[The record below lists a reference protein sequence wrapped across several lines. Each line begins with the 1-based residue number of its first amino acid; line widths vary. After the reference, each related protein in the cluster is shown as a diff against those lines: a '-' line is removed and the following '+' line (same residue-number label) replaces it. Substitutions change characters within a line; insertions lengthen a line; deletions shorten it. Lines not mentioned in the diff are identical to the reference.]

1 MAVCLI
7 LTLLP
12 ATALAA
18 EGDASAAVGGSTG
31 PAASVAT
38 QTITED
44 TTNLTSGTWTMSGD
58 VMVKGA
64 LQVAEGAN
72 VTMDLGGNTLTLTAA
87 NGETYTGD
95 FSVDGKAYSTK
106 APLINKGTLTI
117 QNGTITFSCPMII
130 KAGIVNTDTGTL
142 TIKDSATIKVTS
154 FQYNESDIISNIGG
168 RVITSGTLTSDNNN
182 GITTFGGTVEITGGS
197 ITANGAGFD
206 GVSDDDAAA
215 LQIFSEDFTSTGKG
229 ANVTISGGELESYA
243 YAASTNNQTSGDSN
257 LTITGGTLT
266 SVYSAIYWP
275 SAGTLTIGREGSSD
289 GPTISTGGS
298 ALEICSG
305 TLNIYGGTLD
315 GNSTGRQSACT
326 TDQALLQY
334 YRSKSGGLSAGDAVT
349 IIANRSAA
357 YAANPLHV
365 NITGG
370 TFTSVNNYGI
380 RYLDCD
386 QGTSATLGQD
396 VSVSISGGH
405 LSGDLAAVDA
415 SFVAA
420 DNQNFITGGD
430 FSSEPDADYVDAGYT
445 IQYNDDDTY
454 TVVAKQANAAEVVP
468 AAPEVKKPADLT
480 GNDAATAETVASAL
494 ATTEVVTGTGLN
506 AAATGVANE
515 NTITAATPVEDTTV
529 LGKLQTAASDPD
541 ITAEAV
547 TIVIQ
552 PYMNVEIQDV
562 DTAARTLT
570 VDVTPMYRTVAT
582 TNPDNIQLT
591 GGNVNAVEIGTA
603 QKLTITKPVTVKIP
617 VPDSVAGTNTTAYVT
632 HIKDDGTMY
641 VYTGT
646 ISGAAGSKVL
656 TFENPNG
663 FSTLKVTTGKPVA
676 AIGKT
681 TYTSLQDAID
691 KAKPGETVKLLD
703 DVTLSG
709 GDGNT
714 KGVITIANKDIILDG
729 NHFML
734 KADGVVDKTSM
745 INVQYTPTGKT
756 VTIKDLKIDSNGE
769 AKHGI
774 NINGASVSV
783 ETVEIVDGTGYGIV
797 CNNSTLSVN
806 GLTTSGNGWGGIN
819 VDASDA
825 QDSSLTVL
833 SATLNEQN
841 SIIFENR
848 NNKNITA
855 TIEDGSFQKVGAH
868 ATDGTNLD
876 KMNITIN
883 GGSFAGLSSTSTS
896 AAGQKATITVNDG
909 TFAVPVSDV
918 ADTPD
923 YQVGSSQNGY
933 RYYETLSEAMKDVK
947 DGDTLTNVHASAV
960 YTVTFK
966 YNDGV
971 HDDVEAQLP
980 ATFNLPS
987 VPSRS
992 GYTFGGWS
1000 DGTRTFAPEA
1010 AVTIQGNTV
1019 FNGFWSSN
1027 DSSSS
1032 HRPSSGSSS
1041 TGDYAITVD
1050 AGKHG
1055 DVSVSP
1061 KRADEGDTVTITADP
1076 DNGYVVDEVIV
1087 TDKNGDDIRV
1097 RDRGDGEYTFTMPD
1111 SKVTVEVTFVEAG
1124 DELSFVDVAKS
1135 DYYYDAVKWAV
1146 ENGVT
1151 TGVTD
1156 TIFAPGNPCTRA
1168 QTVTFLWRAAG
1179 MPQAANRV
1187 NPFTDVSVND
1197 YYYEAVLWAV
1207 ENGITGGTTAT
1218 TFSPNATCTRAQV
1231 VTFLWRYSKEDASIL
1246 PMFTDVAEGD
1256 YYYGAVA
1263 WAVENGVTTG
1273 VTDTSFVPGN
1283 PCTRGQ
1289 IVTFLYRYMGK

>member
-18 EGDASAAVGGSTG
+18 DEGVSTAPDAGTGTTATYVAEIVGGAQYESLQ
-31 PAASVAT
+31 AAINNAKNGETVKLIADAT
-38 QTITED
+38 EATIQIPKDKEIV
-44 TTNLTSGTWTMSGD
+44 LG
-58 VMVKGA
+58 
-64 LQVAEGAN
+64 
-72 VTMDLGGNTLTLTAA
+72 LGGNTLTLTGGVPIQDVAYKNGTVAA
-87 NGETYTGD
+87 FVND
-95 FSVDGKAYSTK
+95 
-106 APLINKGTLTI
+106 GTLKI
-117 QNGTITFSCPMII
+117 QNGTIKSTGDAHAI
-130 KAGIVNTDTGTL
+130 ANRGTL
-142 TIKDSATIKVTS
+142 TIAKNAAVTS
-154 FQYNESDIISNIGG
+154 STGYVILNLGG
-168 RVITSGTLTSDNNN
+168 DLTTSGNLTNTKGD
-182 GITTFGGTVEITGGS
+182 GIGTYGGSVKVLGGTVQAKNQSASAATLVAFNRAYDNNS
-197 ITANGAGFD
+197 QGAD
-206 GVSDDDAAA
+206 
-215 LQIFSEDFTSTGKG
+215 
-229 ANVTISGGELESYA
+229 VTISGGTFDSYY
-243 YAASTNNQTSGDSN
+243 YAVSTNNLYSGGETPCN
-257 LTITGGTLT
+257 VTITGGTFT
-266 SVYSAIYWP
+266 SYLSTIYWP
-275 SAGTLTIGREGSSD
+275 SAGTVTVGNPDGTGPSLT
-289 GPTISTGGS
+289 STHGS
-298 ALEICSG
+298 AVEVCSG
-305 TLNIYGGTLD
+305 TLQVQGGTL
-315 GNSTGRQSACT
+315 TGQGQTGATADWLVSG
-326 TDQALLQY
+326 
-334 YRSKSGGLSAGDAVT
+334 YRDHSGAGGAGDALT
-349 IIANRSAA
+349 IIARRGSGYDSADL
-357 YAANPLHV
+357 NV
-365 NITGG
+365 TVTGG
-370 TFTSVNNYGI
+370 TFNTSSEYAI
-380 RYLDCD
+380 RYMDCNLCSDKQID
-386 QGTSATLGQD
+386 QD
-396 VSVSISGGH
+396 VMVSVSGGEFNGVIS
-405 LSGDLAAVDA
+405 AVDA
-415 SFVAA
+415 AYVTPQE
-420 DNQNFITGGD
+420 QNFITGGD

-480 GNDAATAETVASAL
+480 GDDATAAETVASAL

-582 TNPDNIQLT
+582 TDPDNIQLT
-591 GGNVNAVEIGTA
+591 DGSVNAVEIGTA

-617 VPDSVAGTNTTAYVT
+617 VPSSLAVGSTTAYVT

-646 ISGAAGSKVL
+646 IESGVL

-663 FSTLKVTTGKPVA
+663 FSTLKVSMGKPVA
-676 AIGKT
+676 AIGT
-681 TYTSLQDAID
+681 EVYTSLQKAID
-691 KAKPGETVKLLD
+691 DAETGETVKLLD
-703 DVTLSG
+703 NVTLSG

-729 NHFML
+729 NRFTL

-756 VTIKDLKIDSNGE
+756 VTIKNLKIDSNGE

-825 QDSSLTVL
+825 QDSSLTVI

-848 NNKNITA
+848 ANKNITA

-883 GGSFAGLSSTSTS
+883 GGSFAALSSTSTS

-971 HDDVEAQLP
+971 HDDVKAQLP

-1135 DYYYDAVKWAV
+1135 DYYYDAVEWAV

>member
-18 EGDASAAVGGSTG
+18 DDGTAPDAGAGTTATYVAEVDGKQYETLQAAISEAASGST
-31 PAASVAT
+31 
-38 QTITED
+38 ITVLKDVE
-44 TTNLTSGTWTMSGD
+44 GTELS
-58 VMVKGA
+58 A
-64 LQVAEGAN
+64 LKQLRFVRPN
-72 VTMDLGGNTLTLTAA
+72 VTLTLDLNKHVVEANAGEAIAINAA
-87 NGETYTGD
+87 N
-95 FSVDGKAYSTK
+95 V
-106 APLINKGTLTI
+106 
-117 QNGTITFSCPMII
+117 
-130 KAGIVNTDTGTL
+130 TL
-142 TIKDSATIKVTS
+142 TIKNGTIKN
-154 FQYNESDIISNIGG
+154 Y
-168 RVITSGTLTSDNNN
+168 L
-182 GITTFGGTVEITGGS
+182 
-197 ITANGAGFD
+197 
-206 GVSDDDAAA
+206 
-215 LQIFSEDFTSTGKG
+215 
-229 ANVTISGGELESYA
+229 ANVTYSDGIYA
-243 YAASTNNQTSGDSN
+243 YDKSNDLN
-257 LTITGGTLT
+257 LTLENMTLDSRTQTLAVQGLTSNSNVTIKNSTLNSDEELGIYYPPKSGLLTIEDSVITAGTGVVVKGSSLRVLGEKTQIIADGEKVDPDGYYTGATDGSSTLKLTGDAIYVESGYNDRDIRVAIEGGTLT
-266 SVYSAIYWP
+266 SANNKAIQMYIKTGETT
-275 SAGTLTIGREGSSD
+275 SVARD
-289 GPTISTGGS
+289 IS
-298 ALEICSG
+298 
-305 TLNIYGGTLD
+305 
-315 GNSTGRQSACT
+315 
-326 TDQALLQY
+326 
-334 YRSKSGGLSAGDAVT
+334 
-349 IIANRSAA
+349 
-357 YAANPLHV
+357 
-365 NITGG
+365 ITGG
-370 TFTSVNNYGI
+370 T
-380 RYLDCD
+380 
-386 QGTSATLGQD
+386 
-396 VSVSISGGH
+396 
-405 LSGDLAAVDA
+405 
-415 SFVAA
+415 
-420 DNQNFITGGD
+420 
-430 FSSEPDADYVDAGYT
+430 FSSEPDADYLAAGYT
-445 IQYNDDDTY
+445 IQYNDDGTY
-454 TVVAKQANAAEVVP
+454 TVVKKQENAAEVVP
-468 AAPEVKKPADLT
+468 AAPDVQEPTDLT
-480 GNDAATAETVASAL
+480 GDDATAATEVVTAL
-494 ATTEVVTGTGLN
+494 KTATDVVTGTGLN
-506 AAATGVANE
+506 AAATSVANE
-515 NTITAATPVEDTTV
+515 NTITSEAGKQALENESVTVSESDT
-529 LGKLQTAASDPD
+529 
-541 ITAEAV
+541 V

-552 PYMNVEIQDV
+552 PYMDVEIQDV
-562 DTAARTLT
+562 DTAAQTLT
-570 VDVTPMYRTVAT
+570 LDVTPMYRTVAT
-582 TNPDNIQLT
+582 TDPDNIQLT
-591 GGNVNAVEIGTA
+591 GGSVNAVEIGTA

-617 VPDSVAGTNTTAYVT
+617 VPNSVAGTNTMAYVT

-691 KAKPGETVKLLD
+691 KAKSGETVKLLD

-729 NHFML
+729 NRFTL

-745 INVQYTPTGKT
+745 INVQDTPTGKT
-756 VTIKDLKIDSNGE
+756 VTIKNLKIDSNGE

-797 CNNSTLSVN
+797 CNSSTLSVN
-806 GLTTSGNGWGGIN
+806 SLTTSGNQWGGIN
-819 VDASDA
+819 VDANGT
-825 QDSSLTVL
+825 QDSSLTVI

-848 NNKNITA
+848 ANKNITA

-868 ATDGTNLD
+868 ATDATNLD

-883 GGSFAGLSSTSTS
+883 GGSFAALSSTSTSTS

-1061 KRADEGDTVTITADP
+1061 KRADEGDTVTITAEP
-1076 DNGYVVDEVIV
+1076 DRGYVVDEVIV